1 MGALLSGPLSD
12 LAGRKV
18 TVVVGA
24 SLCAVGGA
32 LHASSFYLWSDW
44 LKNVVEVICNHVHM
58 KSYIIVRMLFL
69 GRVISG
75 MGIGYGTVPFRK
87 QFALTYTYY

>member
-32 LHASSFYLWSDW
+32 LQSSSFYLWSDW
-44 LKNVVEVICNHVHM
+44 FENVVEAD
-58 KSYIIVRMLFL
+58 L
-69 GRVISG
+69 
-75 MGIGYGTVPFRK
+75 
-87 QFALTYTYY
+87 